1 MDAFKLM
8 AKDFVLNVEMGIMK
22 LIIYATNATQVVPL
36 ALIPLIVWLVL
47 MDIIGQLMM
56 VDYVHL
62 VQTDVLLVNYQ
73 EFAIHA
79 CFLIIN
85 MVIIV

>member
-36 ALIPLIVWLVL
+36 ALIPLIV
-47 MDIIGQLMM
+47 
-56 VDYVHL
+56 
-62 VQTDVLLVNYQ
+62 
-73 EFAIHA
+73 
-79 CFLIIN
+79 
-85 MVIIV
+85 